1 MGVLGAADAIF
12 RLR

>member
-1 MGVLGAADAIF
+1 MSAAGAIF